1 MSIEF
6 QKRTGREI
14 FGDFQFGFYKKTNR
28 SLLRVEAYDYE
39 WAKKEGLSVESHEVL
54 VRVENSLTEIKDG
67 HVHMA
72 SIAKIN
78 TKTGSIA
85 FTKGEEGQD
94 DFGWDRYSRAN
105 IIIINDGIELA
116 TTWREV

>member
-14 FGDFQFGFYKKTNR
+14 FGEFQLGFYQKTNR
-28 SLLRVEAYDYE
+28 CLLRVEAYDYE
-39 WAKKEGLSVESHEVL
+39 WAKKEGLNIESHEIL
-54 VRVENSLTEIKDG
+54 VRVENGLTEVKNG
-67 HVHMA
+67 HVYMA
-72 SIAKIN
+72 SIAKVN

-105 IIIINDGIELA
+105 IIIINDGEEIKPA
-116 TTWREV
+116 